1 MLAFLGVLSN
11 AAAKVLMDTF
21 GMSVPLY
28 ALVFG
33 IISGLTLP
41 IGAFLG
47 IWLSPVNDSLCA
59 GMMALGAGA
68 LLFAVTVELYGHAL
82 HELAHGKLGLLEMFV
97 TMGGA
102 VAGALFYLTVNKWI
116 DEKVSAAE
124 NEGPLDAEGQ
134 EESKA
139 PSESPSES
147 TPLKRPSLA
156 RSRWKKAVTKIEVM
170 HLLKRD
176 NIEGRRG
183 RDKALMTIAAGHVAT
198 DEDKKTHQ
206 AMKARQVALSLFMG
220 ILIDGVPEGILM
232 GFLAAEGH
240 LTLALIFS
248 LLIANFPEAFSSA
261 SLSTQAGMWWVTIIC
276 MWGGLC
282 ILTGSLC
289 GLSCWFMLWMYP
301 DFATNPNLPY
311 HVRLPVALVEGLTGG
326 AMIACIAAVMLPE
339 AFSRGGGGKGPVYF
353 SSGFLCPM
361 GFLVAVTMKCLGG

>member
-1 MLAFLGVLSN
+1 MQAT
-11 AAAKVLMDTF
+11 MDTF

-33 IISGLTLP
+33 IVSGLSLP
-41 IGAFLG
+41 LGAFLG
-47 IWLSPVNDSLCA
+47 ITFSPVNDTLCA

-82 HELAHGKLGLLEMFV
+82 HQLAIGELGLLEMFV

-102 VAGALFYLTVNKWI
+102 VTGALFYLTVNRWI
-116 DEKVSAAE
+116 DEKTSREEAPSL
-124 NEGPLDAEGQ
+124 NDAEKV
-134 EESKA
+134 EA
-139 PSESPSES
+139 PQTDES
-147 TPLKRPSLA
+147 TPLRKQSLA
-156 RSRWKKAVTKIEVM
+156 KSRWKKIAKERLGVID
-170 HLLKRD
+170 LLRREH
-176 NIEGRRG
+176 IEGRRG
-183 RDKALMTIAAGHVAT
+183 RDKALCVIAAGHVASEEEKKA
-198 DEDKKTHQ
+198 EDL
-206 AMKARQVALSLFMG
+206 KAQQVALSLFMG

-240 LTLALIFS
+240 LTIALIFS

-261 SLSTQAGMWWVTIIC
+261 SLSTQAGMWWVTIIS

-282 ILTGSLC
+282 LLTGSLC

-311 HVRLPVALVEGLTGG
+311 HVKLPVALVEGITGG

-339 AFSRGGGGKGPVYF
+339 AFSRGGGGKGPVVF

-361 GFLVAVTMKCLGG
+361 GFLVAVTLKCLGG